1 MAIPQVPKAP
11 EPLRPSPP
19 SASMLDYLKAAFL
32 FRWNL
37 LAFLGGTAAAAIAA
51 PDVLL
56 PLVAAGEVAYLA
68 GLISFPKFRAAIDA
82 RVAGDSTTAAGVVPP
97 PLPQPSPLVPMLRSL
112 PPEARKRFERL
123 HERSKDMGT
132 IAAGVRGTAGI
143 QSTSEGSR
151 APGLDRLLW
160 LFLRLL
166 VSKAAL
172 DRFLQAINQQDIA
185 TSLEHLRTSL
195 ANAQN
200 DGDERVTR
208 SLQDSIAMAELRL
221 DNYNRAQKN
230 AQFVV
235 VELDRIEHK
244 IQALSEMSV
253 NSQDPDFL
261 SSQVDSA
268 AESMRQTE
276 KAMSEL
282 QHLTGVSEA
291 QQAEPPAIL
300 ESDLREV
307 LTHDA

>member
-1 MAIPQVPKAP
+1 MAIPPVPRAP
-11 EPLRPSPP
+11 DPLPARP
-19 SASMLDYLKAAFL
+19 SASMFDYLKEAFL

-37 LAFLGGTAAAAIAA
+37 LFFLGSSAAAAIAA
-51 PDVLL
+51 PDILL
-56 PLVAAGEVAYLA
+56 PLVAAGEMAYLA
-68 GLISFPKFRAAIDA
+68 GLVSIPKFRAAIDA
-82 RVAGDSTTAAGVVPP
+82 KVAGDTGETTGGLVPP

-112 PPEARKRFERL
+112 PMEARRRFERL
-123 HERSKDMGT
+123 HERSRDMGS
-132 IAAGVRGTAGI
+132 IAAGVRGNTGI
-143 QSTSEGSR
+143 QSPEGSR

-172 DRFLQAINQQDIA
+172 DRFLQAINDKDIA
-185 TSLEHLRTSL
+185 ASLEQLRTALGS
-195 ANAQN
+195 AQQA
-200 DGDERVTR
+200 GDERVTR

-221 DNYNRAQKN
+221 DNYSRAQKN

-244 IQALSEMSV
+244 IQALAEMAV

-282 QHLTGVSEA
+282 QHLTGVAEA
-291 QQAEPPAIL
+291 QQTEPPPIL
-300 ESDLREV
+300 DSDLREV